1 MAESHPPAEVNRSRP
16 LFRIPLALRGLV
28 VLIAAA
34 SACGSPAKPRAT
46 ALPEASAQSTPGK
59 SLADLFR
66 GKAGVTVTEI
76 GDGVRLRIR
85 GSGEIHA
92 EGGDPLFVI
101 DGAPINPPNGV
112 LSMNPNDIVSIEILK
127 DLAQTS
133 IYGINGVNGVV
144 RITTKRR

>member
-1 MAESHPPAEVNRSRP
+1 MTN
-16 LFRIPLALRGLV
+16 ALRNLLV
-28 VLIAAA
+28 LLAVAA
-34 SACGSPAKPRAT
+34 ACGSPASSRTTSRPTSKEPA
-46 ALPEASAQSTPGK
+46 ALNTQGK
-59 SLADLFR
+59 SLADLFQGR
-66 GKAGVTVTEI
+66 AGVTVTEV
-76 GDGVRLRIR
+76 GSGVRLRIR

-101 DGAPINPPNGV
+101 DGSPVNPPGGV

-144 RITTKRR
+144 KITTKRR

>member
-1 MAESHPPAEVNRSRP
+1 MKR
-16 LFRIPLALRGLV
+16 ALCSLV
-28 VLIAAA
+28 VLITLA
-34 SACGSPAKPRAT
+34 SACGASRTSGPAASKTDP
-46 ALPEASAQSTPGK
+46 SAQSTPGK
-59 SLADLFR
+59 SLADLFQ
-66 GKAGVTVTEI
+66 GKAGVTVTEV

-85 GSGEIHA
+85 GSGEIHT

-101 DGAPINPPNGV
+101 DGSPVSPPNGV

-144 RITTKRR
+144 KVTTKRR